1 MIKNDGINYD
11 NVRPKA
17 NFLSS
22 KRINFHDKNDLIKN
36 MKREKSIR
44 FSKKSNLIFF
54 LLCISFSLFISFNIL
69 KVTYKKEF
77 NPSTVQGKV
86 KREETKDGGCS
97 LSR

>member
-54 LLCISFSLFISFNIL
+54 LLSISFSLFISFNIL
-69 KVTYKKEF
+69 KVTFKKGI
-77 NPSTVQGKV
+77 NSS
-86 KREETKDGGCS
+86 KDQAEIKIKIG
-97 LSR
+97 RAHV